1 MINREPVAYE
11 KGDLLIHTADGKEVT
26 VIEVTRKSFSFEHT
40 VVGKILGTTLEN
52 EFMQFAMEEDLEF
65 QVLKK
70 HCIKV

>member
-1 MINREPVAYE
+1 MEKYE
-11 KGDLLIHTADGKEVT
+11 VHDILIHSADGKEVT